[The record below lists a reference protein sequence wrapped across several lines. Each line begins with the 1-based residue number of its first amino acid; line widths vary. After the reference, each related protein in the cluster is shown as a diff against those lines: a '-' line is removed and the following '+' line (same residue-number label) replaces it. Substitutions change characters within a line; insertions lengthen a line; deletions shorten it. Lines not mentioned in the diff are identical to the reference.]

1 MTHSER
7 LANVLS
13 SGGAGAVRTVLK
25 RDGATTIEG
34 LTRLGSFREDD

>member
-7 LANVLS
+7 LAAAIAAT
-13 SGGAGAVRTVLK
+13 GAGAIRTVTK

-34 LTRLGSFREDD
+34 LTRLGVFRDDD

>member
-7 LANVLS
+7 LADAIAES
-13 SGGAGAVRTVLK
+13 SAGQVRPVIK

-34 LTRLGSFREDD
+34 LTKLGTLRDDD